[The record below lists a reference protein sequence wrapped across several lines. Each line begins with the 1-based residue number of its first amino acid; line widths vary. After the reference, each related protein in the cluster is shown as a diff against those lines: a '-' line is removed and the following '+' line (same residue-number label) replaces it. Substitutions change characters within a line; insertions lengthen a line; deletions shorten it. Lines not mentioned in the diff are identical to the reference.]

1 MLWRSEA
8 SHRPRITERR
18 FCIHSGDTRGSFT
31 LDLKEAEGASNRT
44 RRARKPAE
52 ELKVRGSRPEGSSP

>member
-1 MLWRSEA
+1 MLWRSGA

-31 LDLKEAEGASNRT
+31 LDLKEAERRLQPHTEGAE
-44 RRARKPAE
+44 AGGGAE
-52 ELKVRGSRPEGSSP
+52 G